1 LRPAT
6 LILEAL
12 MSRPAFHAPVGVSL
26 LLAACSSPLAPI
38 RDADPASQAWLTA
51 SPAAAISRIE
61 SFEFVRSNECTGENV
76 KITGSIHFV
85 SQTQPDGGIV
95 GHFNYQHVT
104 GTGLTSGT
112 EYRVSAV
119 DQVHLSPPFPS
130 SIHSV
135 RSFRMIAPGPGN
147 DLLVNALMHITVTAN
162 GDVSASI
169 EELSNRCVGE

>member
-1 LRPAT
+1 MP
-6 LILEAL
+6 
-12 MSRPAFHAPVGVSL
+12 RPAFHATLGVSL
-26 LLAACSSPLAPI
+26 LLVGCSMPLAPV
-38 RDADPASQAWLTA
+38 RDADPASQGWLA
-51 SPAAAISRIE
+51 SSSGAATSRTMSLHFI
-61 SFEFVRSNECTGENV
+61 RSNECTGEDV
-76 KITGSIHFV
+76 EITGSIHFV
-85 SQTQPDGGIV
+85 SKTQPDGGIV

-130 SIHSV
+130 SVHSV

-147 DLLVNALMHITVTAN
+147 NLLVHVLMHITVTAN

-169 EELSNRCVGE
+169 ERLTNRCVG